1 MASCIF
7 YTCQNKQLFVT
18 SISMA
23 FISILIFGHIF
34 FYCQIHFRFLFDKDP
49 FFFLVYPLLVCQN
62 FLLRMPVSSLESKLE
77 SCIFHKCQ
85 CFIRSKMCLAEFQMM
100 MLECKK
106 HFERAS
112 AKILNLL
119 ISNLELINHAFLSK
133 SMHPCIF
140 QKCLCFIRSKM
151 C

>member
-1 MASCIF
+1 M
-7 YTCQNKQLFVT
+7 T
-18 SISMA
+18 SISIS
-23 FISILIFGHIF
+23 FISILNFWSIF
-34 FYCQIHFRFLFDKDP
+34 FLSKIYCFFLFEKYV
-49 FFFLVYPLLVCQN
+49 FFYHVYALPSCQN

-85 CFIRSKMCLAEFQMM
+85 CFIRRKMCLAEFQMM

>member
-1 MASCIF
+1 M
-7 YTCQNKQLFVT
+7 T

-62 FLLRMPVSSLESKLE
+62 FLLRMPASSLESELE
-77 SCIFHKCQ
+77 SCIFQKCP